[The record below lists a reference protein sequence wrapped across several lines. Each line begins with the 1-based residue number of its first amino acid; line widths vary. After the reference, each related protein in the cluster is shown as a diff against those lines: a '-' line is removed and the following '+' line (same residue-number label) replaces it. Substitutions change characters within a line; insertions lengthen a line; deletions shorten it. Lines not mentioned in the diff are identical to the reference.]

1 MTTVLNVRVVSLTRM
16 PEPERQPVSKMQA
29 AQASKK
35 EKGRGMGTPTAKATT
50 CQRLFQNERD
60 HAKNR
65 LFFPRLK
72 LKALYRFYAHSIRNY
87 SSVPGAQLT
96 DLQKDRARQEDGCGA
111 NDRYRLGHAGSPGS

>member
-16 PEPERQPVSKMQA
+16 PEPAQPVSQMHA

-35 EKGRGMGTPTAKATT
+35 EKNRDMGTPTAKATP
-50 CQRLFQNERD
+50 CQRFFQNERD
-60 HAKNR
+60 QGKNR

-87 SSVPGAQLT
+87 SSVPGAQFT
-96 DLQKDRARQEDGCGA
+96 DLQKDPARQE
-111 NDRYRLGHAGSPGS
+111 